1 MMSDDDDIDFTS
13 ANQSSRNLAT
23 LFHGG
28 ETAAA
33 PTVAYVPPKQP
44 KKDSP
49 PKVMTATAVQAFSFG
64 ADQKWTPRGKMGV
77 AILSTDNTIFT
88 LILYLTK
95 TQHITSARI
104 NTSTLF
110 TCQANNYLAFQDDG
124 GQNWSIMF
132 ENKQALVDFVLQIVV
147 AKAYLFSF
155 KFDHIIQDVREGEGS
170 ALVDHDSVEI
180 TVNQYKLLENGTVS
194 SMDSGEIKPVRF
206 KIGKQQNG
214 KAFDDSLRGMKKN
227 GQRITMIGTTLYNIE
242 VIRIKREKEARTG
255 SITMPTEE
263 QTVNERKRTITEE
276 NEANNEKTKM
286 LQRINKMGG
295 VSMLPNANQTS
306 AFVTPLPS
314 QLPLLNDDDSINN
327 ELIQN
332 AAPARAI
339 STTAL
344 PPPVQFVP
352 PTYHPH
358 PHHHQSLSQPLI
370 QQPTLYSAQQP
381 LHDYN
386 SRPGS
391 SMSGMAYQQ
400 VSMWPPSQYPVNTSS
415 VAPTDAFYQQQ
426 FFPNDFRQ
434 LLNRLTEKMDILNEK
449 FDTKNSTSY
458 PNMETSILLANIQ
471 RIIKENDTMKK
482 DLFDRSAK
490 VEELNLKIS
499 ELLDRNQKL
508 IEQTHQT
515 AEQRNVVVNNVSEQ
529 TAQKILDLEKQKVEL
544 TNTLSIS
551 TSKIADLQ
559 LQLNRYTQD
568 TNENQSRLNTLMH
581 QCEQYKDD
589 LEKSEN
595 QRLDIQMKFDSIQE
609 QLKNEKAIKKQLQTN
624 SNTLEEELAEIK
636 VTCTNLEKIH
646 NERKTKFENERK
658 RWQDEIDE
666 QKQSYEKELDELR
679 NKLRKQRTVDN
690 LTNNQEISRMEQDL
704 EREWQEKFDRQQAQH
719 ERIVTL
725 KGKELEQLKTSFN
738 ENEIKLQQANEDL
751 KESQQQIEAYK
762 ERCEKL
768 QERLLLMKEK
778 LIEINDEQPQL
789 INEQIKRTSNIIFQR
804 LKTRIRPTKQYTG
817 EQFLSRSLEIIK
829 KATLKVLSNND
840 NEQNEQSTDDI
851 ESDDESEQIQT
862 TVEIS
867 KNDQPING
875 NSVDQNTLNEEVS
888 SIATNQNKDN
898 NSNQSEITTT
908 PLTHSQKNGWDTVD
922 DIQQE
927 SKVQSE
933 TLEQSQIVI
942 VAEDTTPAVNETE
955 PTLSNSVIEN
965 NESGSFS
972 ETVNEEHAVAADDTD
987 EKIDKNDENT
997 EKNDEETE
1005 KNDEEIEKN
1014 DKELP
1019 PEFNTSPDKPLS
1031 DEENTNEIYQSAR
1044 PSIQDSVSALTFAQP
1059 SASPKYKFN
1068 ENIPLLTNAHD
1079 SDDEI
1084 FN

>member
-1 MMSDDDDIDFTS
+1 MSDDDDIDFTS
-13 ANQSSRNLAT
+13 TNQSSRNLAS
-23 LFHGG
+23 LFHGS

-77 AILSTDNTIFT
+77 AIISTDNTIFQ

-104 NTSTLF
+104 NTTSVF

-132 ENKQALVDFVLQIVV
+132 ESKQALTDFVLQIVV
-147 AKAYLFSF
+147 AKAYLFLF

-194 SMDSGEIKPVRF
+194 SIDAGENKPVRF

-214 KAFDDSLRGMKKN
+214 KAFDESLRGMKKN
-227 GQRITMIGTTLYNIE
+227 GQRITMIGTALYNIE
-242 VIRIKREKEARTG
+242 VTRIKREKDTRTG
-255 SITMPTEE
+255 SITMPIEE
-263 QTVNERKRTITEE
+263 QTPNERKRTITEE
-276 NEANNEKTKM
+276 NESNNEKTKM

-306 AFVTPLPS
+306 AFATPLPP
-314 QLPLLNDDDSINN
+314 QLPSLSDDDSINN

-332 AAPARAI
+332 VV
-339 STTAL
+339 STRPVPTATAL

-358 PHHHQSLSQPLI
+358 PHIHQSPPQPLI

-400 VSMWPPSQYPVNTSS
+400 VSMWPPSQYPQNTPS
-415 VAPTDAFYQQQ
+415 VTPTDAFYQQQ
-426 FFPNDFRQ
+426 YFSSDFRQ
-434 LLNRLTEKMDILNEK
+434 LFHRLTEKVDMLNEK

-458 PNMETSILLANIQ
+458 PNMETSILLTNIQ
-471 RIIKENDTMKK
+471 RIIKENDNMKK

-490 VEELNLKIS
+490 IEELNLKIS

-508 IEQTHQT
+508 IEQTYQT

-544 TNTLSIS
+544 TNNLSIS
-551 TSKIADLQ
+551 TSRIADLQ
-559 LQLNRYTQD
+559 LQINKYTQD
-568 TNENQSRLNTLMH
+568 TNDNQSRLNTLMH
-581 QCEQYKDD
+581 QCEQYKND
-589 LEKSEN
+589 LEKSES
-595 QRLDIQMKFDSIQE
+595 QRLEIQMKFDSIQE
-609 QLKNEKAIKKQLQTN
+609 QLKNEKTIKKQIQTRL
-624 SNTLEEELAEIK
+624 NTLEEELAETK

-658 RWQDEIDE
+658 RWQDEIEE

-679 NKLRKQRTVDN
+679 KKLRKQRTADS
-690 LTNNQEISRMEQDL
+690 LTNNQEINRMEQDL

-719 ERIVTL
+719 ERILTL
-725 KGKELEQLKTSFN
+725 KGKELEQLKTSFDQ
-738 ENEIKLQQANEDL
+738 NEIKLQQVNEDL
-751 KESQQQIEAYK
+751 KESQQQIEAYQ

-768 QERLLLMKEK
+768 QERILLMKEK

-789 INEQIKRTSNIIFQR
+789 INEQVKHTINIIFQR
-804 LKTRIRPTKQYTG
+804 LKARIRPTKQYTG
-817 EQFLSRSLEIIK
+817 EQFLTRSLEIIK
-829 KATLKVLSNND
+829 KATLKVLSSND
-840 NEQNEQSTDDI
+840 DEQNEHSTDDV
-851 ESDDESEQIQT
+851 ESDDENEQIQT
-862 TVEIS
+862 TVDIQ
-867 KNDQPING
+867 KNDQPLNG

-888 SIATNQNKDN
+888 SIAINQNEDN
-898 NSNQSEITTT
+898 NSNQSETT
-908 PLTHSQKNGWDTVD
+908 PPLIKSQKNGWDTVD
-922 DIQQE
+922 DIQLD
-927 SKVQSE
+927 SKTQSE

-942 VAEDTTPAVNETE
+942 VAEDTTTSAVNETE
-955 PTLSNSVIEN
+955 TTLSNPLIEN
-965 NESGSFS
+965 NEPAPSP
-972 ETVNEEHAVAADDTD
+972 ETVNEEHAADGT
-987 EKIDKNDENT
+987 N
-997 EKNDEETE
+997 
-1005 KNDEEIEKN
+1005 EEIEKN

-1019 PEFNTSPDKPLS
+1019 PELNTQEEKNLS
-1031 DEENTNEIYQSAR
+1031 DDENAGEIFQSAR
-1044 PSIQDSVSALTFAQP
+1044 PSAQDTVSASTFTQP
-1059 SASPKYKFN
+1059 SAPSKYTFN
-1068 ENIPLLTNAHD
+1068 ESIPLMAN
-1079 SDDEI
+1079 SDDPEDDI